1 MLTRLLLCAG
11 LSPGWLVSAQGSTGP
26 RMTVEQQLEAQTHL
40 IHDFGGL
47 IRYGSENTEIP
58 PPRAGEDRTVFL
70 GDEITELWGEGSTK
84 FFPGKPW
91 LNRGITGQ
99 TSAQMLLRF
108 RQDVIGL
115 KPKVV
120 VIEAGSNDLT
130 GLFGPAT
137 QPMIAENIMSMVELA
152 KANGIRVVLASLT
165 PVCDCSQKQ
174 TAIRPVGKIL
184 GINAWLREYAAQT
197 GSVYLNLYSALA
209 EGRAL
214 KQEYTTD
221 GFRLNDKGYAVL
233 APVVEKAV
241 AEALKR

>member
-1 MLTRLLLCAG
+1 MLRRTVICLG
-11 LSPGWLVSAQGSTGP
+11 LSAASVWPAQGIST
-26 RMTVEQQLEAQTHL
+26 EQRLEIQAKL
-40 IHDFGGL
+40 LHDFGGL
-47 IRYGSENTEIP
+47 IRYGSENTEVRP
-58 PPRAGEDRTVFL
+58 PKPGENRVVFL
-70 GDEITELWGEGSTK
+70 GDEITEMWGQGKEQ
-84 FFPGKPW
+84 FFPGRPW
-91 LNRGITGQ
+91 LNRGISGQ

-152 KANGIRVVLASLT
+152 KAHDIRVVLSSLT

-184 GINAWLREYAAQT
+184 GINAWLRQYAEQT
-197 GSVYLNLYSALA
+197 GSTYLNLYTPLV

-214 KQEYTTD
+214 RQEFTTD
-221 GFRLNDKGYAVL
+221 GFQLNDAGYSAI
-233 APVVEKAV
+233 APVVEKAIT
-241 AEALKR
+241 EALKQ